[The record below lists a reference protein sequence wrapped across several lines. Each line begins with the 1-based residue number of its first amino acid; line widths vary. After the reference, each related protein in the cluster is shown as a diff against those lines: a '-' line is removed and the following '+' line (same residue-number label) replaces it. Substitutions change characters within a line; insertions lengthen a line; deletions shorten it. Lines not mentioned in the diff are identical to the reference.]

1 MNSPA
6 SGEAAG
12 LIVFQ
17 ALRTSHERLAAALE
31 HFDDD
36 HVSDPSYDD
45 DWTVAQVASHLGS
58 GAEIF
63 SVLLDAGLRHQPAP
77 GAEQFQGVWERWNAK
92 TDTQKCHDALQADAA
107 FLDRVSRLTS
117 EEWAHWRLDFL
128 GAQQTMTE
136 LLRLR
141 LGEHAVHTW
150 DIAVVLDPAASLP
163 LDATALILDDLPRLV
178 ERVGKGTREPVIVHV
193 VTHHPDREF
202 VLQVATDT
210 ARLMPDTSSSATTA
224 SLRLPSEAFVRLI
237 YGRLDRDHPAPGS
250 VQADGVALDALRDA
264 FPGF

>member
-1 MNSPA
+1 VNSTA
-6 SGEAAG
+6 SAEAAG
-12 LIVFQ
+12 LVVFQ
-17 ALRTSHERLAAALE
+17 ALRTSHERLASALE

-36 HVSDPSYDD
+36 HVGDPSYDA

-63 SVLLDAGLRHQPAP
+63 SLLLDAGSRHEPAP
-77 GAEQFQGVWERWNAK
+77 GVQQFQVVWERWNTK
-92 TDTQKCHDALQADAA
+92 TDVQRCRDALQSDAA
-107 FLDRVSRLTS
+107 FVDRLSRLTS
-117 EEWAHWRLDFL
+117 EEWSHWALDFL
-128 GAQQTMTE
+128 GTQQTLTE

-163 LDATALILDDLPRLV
+163 PDATALIVDDLPRLV
-178 ERVGKGTREPVIVHV
+178 ERVGKGIREPVTVHV
-193 VTHHPDREF
+193 VTRQPDREF
-202 VLQVATDT
+202 LLQVATDT

-224 SLRLPSEAFVRLI
+224 SLRLPAEAFVRLI
-237 YGRLDRDHPAPGS
+237 YGRLDPDHTAPGS
-250 VQADGVALDALRDA
+250 VQADGVALDTLRDA

>member
-1 MNSPA
+1 VNSSA

-12 LIVFQ
+12 LVVFQ
-17 ALRTSHERLAAALE
+17 ALRTSHERLASALE

-36 HVSDPSYDD
+36 HVGDPSYDD

-63 SVLLDAGLRHQPAP
+63 SLLLDAGLRHQPAP
-77 GAEQFQGVWERWNAK
+77 GAEQFQVVWQRWN
-92 TDTQKCHDALQADAA
+92 TQSDAQQCQDALRSDAS
-107 FLDRVSRLTS
+107 FLDRLSRLTS
-117 EEWAHWRLDFL
+117 DEWAHWRLDFL
-128 GAQQTMTE
+128 GAEQTLTE

-150 DIAVVLDPAASLP
+150 DIAVVLDTAASLP
-163 LDATALILDDLPRLV
+163 LGATTLILDDLPRLV
-178 ERVGKGTREPVIVHV
+178 ERVGKGTREPVTVHV
-193 VTHHPDREF
+193 VTRQPDREF

-237 YGRLDRDHPAPGS
+237 YGRLDPDHTAPGS
-250 VQADGVALDALRDA
+250 VQADGVALDTLRDA

>member
-1 MNSPA
+1 VNSPA

-17 ALRTSHERLAAALE
+17 ALRTSHERLASALE

-36 HVSDPSYDD
+36 RVGDPSYDD

-63 SVLLDAGLRHQPAP
+63 SLLLDAGLRHEHAP
-77 GAEQFQGVWERWNAK
+77 GVEQFQVVWERWNTK
-92 TDTQKCHDALQADAA
+92 TDVQRCRDALQADAA
-107 FLDRVSRLTS
+107 FLHRLSRLTS
-117 EEWAHWRLDFL
+117 EEWAHWRLNFF
-128 GAQQTMTE
+128 GAQQTLTE

-150 DIAVVLDPAASLP
+150 DVAVVLDPVASLP
-163 LDATALILDDLPRLV
+163 LDPTALILDDLPRLV
-178 ERVGKGTREPVIVHV
+178 ERVGKGTPEPVIVHV
-193 VTHHPDREF
+193 VTRQPDREF

-210 ARLMPDTSSSATTA
+210 ARLRPDTSSPQTTA
-224 SLRLPSEAFVRLI
+224 TLRLPAEAFVRLI
-237 YGRLDRDHPAPGS
+237 YGRLDPDHTAPGS
-250 VQADGVALDALRDA
+250 VQADGITLDTLRDA